1 MKTQTMLFKEG
12 ALEKEIFFKMSCSSG
27 KGGQNVNRVATKAT
41 LFFHLAKSQLFEEEL
56 KTQLLAKLANKITKD
71 GFLVIYSQNHRTA
84 LKNRKEAISKLKLL
98 LQNAA
103 QQKKKRKPSRTPAVV
118 HRKRLADKKQQS
130 HKKSLRRK
138 VNGNSAIGLF

>member
-1 MKTQTMLFKEG
+1 MLFKEK

-41 LFFHLAKSQLFEEEL
+41 LFFQLAKSQLFEEEM
-56 KTQLLAKLANKITKD
+56 KAQLLEKLDNKITKN

-84 LKNRKEAISKLKLL
+84 LKNKKEAISKLKLL

-103 QQKKKRKPSRTPAVV
+103 HQRKKRKPTRTPAVV
-118 HRKRLADKKQQS
+118 HRRRLAGKKQQS
-130 HKKSLRRK
+130 FKKSLRRK
-138 VNGNSAIGLF
+138 VNGNCAVDLF